1 MSTQTTQIAVSERV
15 RVPYSVTRGE
25 ECKKLIASL
34 YGTPATAFSA
44 ASVNAARDAF
54 VAQCLALAMARA
66 VYGDSSRLERL
77 ERYAATL
84 PEYRKSK
91 AGVIGGTIG
100 KMITAYREAVNIG
113 AKLGESLSPSDT
125 AIDLSVFT
133 DSPVFSGL
141 IAPAPKKVAV
151 EKPAATAPETAPA
164 TATTATAPETA
175 PATAT
180 APVDPAGVYEDG
192 PISKEADS
200 DLIAE
205 ISNIETA
212 EAEKAEEEANRRYL
226 ARLSAEGEDLRTRII
241 AFCDLANHLGVKLTP
256 AQMKQLDKLDQASKA
271 A

>member
-164 TATTATAPETA
+164 TAT
-175 PATAT
+175 

-200 DLIAE
+200 DPIAE

-212 EAEKAEEEANRRYL
+212 KAEKAKEEANRRYL
-226 ARLSAEGEDLRTRII
+226 ARLRAEGEDLRTRII